1 MTTIHYRSVEVD
13 GLRIFYREA
22 REVEFPA
29 GHMFRDL
36 IPLFAQKCHLTGSV
50 TLICRAATS
59 TSLHS
64 PRLPFNSSA
73 SSILCAGGYRRL
85 MKPFSCNRFR
95 PLEPVSP
102 TWTFSKP
109 RFSPVAG
116 LSLLPEKPAN
126 GAISAKKKRA
136 PARRIGTRSQ
146 CRVGEGTWIDIR
158 TEAPQRTPKSSLG

>member
-1 MTTIHYRSVEVD
+1 MTAITYRSADVD
-13 GLRIFYREA
+13 GAKVFYREA
-22 REVEFPA
+22 GSPAAPKLLLLHGFPSA
-29 GHMFRDL
+29 SHMFRDL
-36 IPLFAQKCHLTGSV
+36 IPLLAQKCHITGSV

-59 TSLHS
+59 TSLPS

-116 LSLLPEKPAN
+116 RSLLLEKPAN
-126 GAISAKKKRA
+126 SAISAKKKRA
-136 PARRIGTRSQ
+136 PARRSEPDHSVESAKALGSTW
-146 CRVGEGTWIDIR
+146 RV
-158 TEAPQRTPKSSLG
+158 